1 VIYPRT
7 HVAQHEAGTTGAAD
21 AVAEII
27 RCRPRV
33 GADPGGS

>member
-27 RCRPRV
+27 RRRPRV
-33 GADPGGS
+33 GADPSGS